1 MGQADLRI
9 GLSPEI
15 EATPMRK
22 EIPVPA
28 LVAIVV
34 VAVLAVVGIG
44 WYAINREPPL
54 REPVIGGASPAHKMS
69 IGQAGKPMPGARG
82 IDVP

>member
-1 MGQADLRI
+1 
-9 GLSPEI
+9 
-15 EATPMRK
+15 MRK
-22 EIPVPA
+22 EISPSA
-28 LVAIVV
+28 MVAILV

-54 REPVIGGASPAHKMS
+54 RGSGNGGSSTARRASM
-69 IGQAGKPMPGARG
+69 GQAGKPMPGTHG

>member
-1 MGQADLRI
+1 
-9 GLSPEI
+9 
-15 EATPMRK
+15 MRK

-28 LVAIVV
+28 LVAILV

-44 WYAINREPPL
+44 WYAVNRDAPL
-54 REPVIGGASPAHKMS
+54 RDPARGGASTARKASM
-69 IGQAGKPMPGARG
+69 GQAGKPMPGTHG